1 MLFELMNQD
10 SAVSNSTYV
19 GMSGLTM
26 TSRRQLSST
35 DGTGE
40 LERIEQGDESSRR
53 DKRGFKRGPVMMSKL
68 QDYAVLQLVRTEVQI
83 PGS

>member
-1 MLFELMNQD
+1 MLVEELNLD

-19 GMSGLTM
+19 GMSGLT
-26 TSRRQLSST
+26 RGLRQLSST

-40 LERIEQGDESSRR
+40 SERIEQGDESSRR